1 MGFLNTNS
9 MPRLVEKLA
18 DGDNIKI
25 TGNSKGNR
33 VGTVIKK
40 IVEKADDVTKAI
52 EQEVINDSYSFKVGT
67 GDVDVSADVEDGF
80 GEVGITPSQDYKGI
94 FYQNGAVQSTIT
106 IRDLNC
112 PYPVKKGQVISTST
126 SSNSGDFNAAVTF
139 APCKGL

>member
-1 MGFLNTNS
+1 MA
-9 MPRLVEKLA
+9 RLAVKLA

-33 VGTVIKK
+33 VGTVVKK

-80 GEVGITPSQDYKGI
+80 GEVRS
-94 FYQNGAVQSTIT
+94 
-106 IRDLNC
+106 
-112 PYPVKKGQVISTST
+112 
-126 SSNSGDFNAAVTF
+126 
-139 APCKGL
+139 

>member
-33 VGTVIKK
+33 VGTVVKK

-52 EQEVINDSYSFKVGT
+52 EQEVVNDGYSFKVGT
-67 GDVDVSADVEDGF
+67 GNVDVSADVEDGF
-80 GEVGITPSQDYKGI
+80 GEVGIKGVT
-94 FYQNGAVQSTIT
+94 YQNLWNINKVNGATIEGNT
-106 IRDLNC
+106 
-112 PYPVKKGQVISTST
+112 V
-126 SSNSGDFNAAVTF
+126 
-139 APCKGL
+139 